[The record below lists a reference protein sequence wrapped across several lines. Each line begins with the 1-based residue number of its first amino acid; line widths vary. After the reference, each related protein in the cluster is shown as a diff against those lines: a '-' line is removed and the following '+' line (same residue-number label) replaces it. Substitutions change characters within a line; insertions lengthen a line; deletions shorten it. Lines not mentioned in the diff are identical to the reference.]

1 MKAIGLIGGMSWE
14 STAQYYRLIN
24 ETIKEQLGGLHSAKL
39 VLYSIDF
46 QEIEELQRKGDWEA
60 AGLALADAAR
70 SLEAAGASFLVLCTN
85 TMHKVAH
92 YIEAAV
98 AIELL
103 HIADPTA
110 SEIKKSGHSV
120 VGLLGT
126 RFTMEQSF
134 YRERLLQRHGLQV
147 NVPAIHDREIIH
159 RIIYEELCLGIVKP
173 ESRVEYR
180 RVMQELASH
189 GAQAIILGCT
199 EISLLVNEQDSTV
212 PLFDTTAIHARA
224 AALEA
229 LKQ

>member
-1 MKAIGLIGGMSWE
+1 MGTLLRCAS
-14 STAQYYRLIN
+14 
-24 ETIKEQLGGLHSAKL
+24 L
-39 VLYSIDF
+39 VLALS
-46 QEIEELQRKGDWEA
+46 LLVT
-60 AGLALADAAR
+60 GLALADAAR

-159 RIIYEELCLGIVKP
+159 RIIYEELCLLLLNAAHTHPFYLPGYSFSILHNFHCHLK
-173 ESRVEYR
+173 ETNFHHLISSSYKI
-180 RVMQELASH
+180 LSAISH
-189 GAQAIILGCT
+189 FLFLFC
-199 EISLLVNEQDSTV
+199 LLKSD
-212 PLFDTTAIHARA
+212 
-224 AALEA
+224 
-229 LKQ
+229 